1 MYPSKLFQ
9 VVKSHVPEVHA
20 YADDT
25 QIYLSFMPDSAAGK
39 QGAIAALQNCI
50 TDMKSWM
57 IADRLKLNDDKTEF
71 MIIGTRVQL
80 DTKNWI
86 ELALSALRLKWID
99 LDFQLAA
106 LSKVFLA
113 KPSDGKSLKIC
124 WLCVV

>member
-1 MYPSKLFQ
+1 MYPSKLFE

-80 DTKNWI
+80 DTKN
-86 ELALSALRLKWID
+86 
-99 LDFQLAA
+99 
-106 LSKVFLA
+106 
-113 KPSDGKSLKIC
+113 
-124 WLCVV
+124 